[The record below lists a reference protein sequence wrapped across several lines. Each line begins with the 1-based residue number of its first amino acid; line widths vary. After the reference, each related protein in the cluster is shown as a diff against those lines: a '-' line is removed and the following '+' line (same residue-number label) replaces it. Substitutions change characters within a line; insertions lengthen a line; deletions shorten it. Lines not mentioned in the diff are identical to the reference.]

1 MQFAGLSLPMIE
13 QFVDNL
19 PYPCPCL
26 PTSQNIC
33 ISSNQVES
41 KSHIN
46 YVFEE
51 RVDNGCCGLSFSKI
65 ASSSLPNLVPAA
77 HQDVS
82 TSTKQPTNQQSTNH

>member
-13 QFVDNL
+13 EFVDNL

-41 KSHIN
+41 KSHID

-51 RVDNGCCGLSFSKI
+51 KVDKNDEMVVAVSPFPRLLP
-65 ASSSLPNLVPAA
+65 AHYPTWSLLLTRMCPLLQN
-77 HQDVS
+77 
-82 TSTKQPTNQQSTNH
+82 N